1 MGVMKMGL
9 EGLIG
14 VDLPIPTRWYGKT
27 TEKNP
32 RLSGVRTPDL
42 PSAKRNRNALV
53 HQTRYI
59 NFAESSSHVN
69 YINNTCLHFLHFH
82 LHTYI

>member
-32 RLSGVRTPDL
+32 RLVRGSNPGPSECKAKSQRARPPD
-42 PSAKRNRNALV
+42 S
-53 HQTRYI
+53 
-59 NFAESSSHVN
+59 VN
-69 YINNTCLHFLHFH
+69 KFC
-82 LHTYI
+82 